1 MTPSAR
7 HEVVEASELRLCQRE
22 GSRGPAPPGSPAEP
36 HLSLAAGELL
46 PNLTELREGL
56 QSLTPHSGPD
66 PARSSKPQSS
76 TLARKVGGPLWA
88 PVALFGRSR
97 GMKGRRIPLQ
107 RPPLSS
113 PVWVGVSQVP
123 PLDQAGSSLGL
134 TGLAHAAGPHHG
146 DLDEPAARSPQ
157 AAVGSGAARDGVLCD
172 RTHVLD
178 EAHRRYGRAARS
190 GEESQ
195 ARRRLAL
202 RGEEGTRS
210 DAARAGT
217 GRTGREREETR
228 GSAVPARGWDRSHP
242 GADFLRPR
250 PRLHSSSQSPGAPL
264 EAPPTACTT
273 RLRPCRS
280 RERVRSPVR
289 SEENRAAGARVATC
303 GTQPAPAA
311 LARGRTGGCGV
322 TGSQIRVGDLSV
334 SAGFQVRM
342 GGLCPCLPMKPVMS
356 AGSQI
361 RGGFRGTHPCLPTS
375 PLGLRRSVPR
385 HSLN

>member
-1 MTPSAR
+1 
-7 HEVVEASELRLCQRE
+7 
-22 GSRGPAPPGSPAEP
+22 
-36 HLSLAAGELL
+36 
-46 PNLTELREGL
+46 
-56 QSLTPHSGPD
+56 
-66 PARSSKPQSS
+66 
-76 TLARKVGGPLWA
+76 
-88 PVALFGRSR
+88 
-97 GMKGRRIPLQ
+97 MKGRRIPLQ

-123 PLDQAGSSLGL
+123 PLDQADSSLGL

-146 DLDEPAARSPQ
+146 DLDEPAAGGPQ

-172 RTHVLD
+172 GTHVLD

-190 GEESQ
+190 GEGSQ
-195 ARRRLAL
+195 DRRRLAL
-202 RGEEGTRS
+202 QGEEGARS
-210 DAARAGT
+210 DTARAET
-217 GRTGREREETR
+217 GRNRREREGTR
-228 GSAVPARGWDRSHP
+228 GSAVPAGGWDLSRP

-273 RLRPCRS
+273 GLRPHRR
-280 RERVRSPVR
+280 RERVRSPERV
-289 SEENRAAGARVATC
+289 EENRAAGARVATC

-334 SAGFQVRM
+334 SAGSRVRV
-342 GGLCPCLPMKPVMS
+342 GGICPCLRREPVMS

-385 HSLN
+385 HFLNWVSGPLTSLTTAYIRLPSPLTPRNLLGTPQAHSHCSVWPYPVLCSCAGDTIALT